1 MTDEASRT
9 EETSAT
15 LSELQAGDLAVPDD
29 HAMLAVALEQARI
42 GMAEGG
48 VPVGG
53 AIFHVDGKL
62 LGAGRNRLVQEGN
75 CSLHGETDAF
85 RAAGRRP
92 HWHDTI
98 LVTTLAP
105 CLYCTGLIHQFRFR
119 KVIVGDSVNAQ
130 GGMAWLREQGIE
142 IVDLHSQECI
152 DLIAEFQS
160 KRPELWKECIGEA

>member
-1 MTDEASRT
+1 MENPSLDANR
-9 EETSAT
+9 
-15 LSELQAGDLAVPDD
+15 LDPQ
-29 HAMLAVALEQARI
+29 AMLAIALEQARI
-42 GMAEGG
+42 GLAEGG

-53 AIFHVDGKL
+53 AIFTTDGML
-62 LGAGRNRLVQEGN
+62 LGKGRNRLVQEGN

-85 RAAGRRP
+85 RAAGRRAT
-92 HWHDTI
+92 WHDTI

-105 CLYCTGLIHQFRFR
+105 CWYCSGLIYQFRFS

-130 GGMAWLREQGIE
+130 GGVAWLREQGIE

-160 KRPELWKECIGEA
+160 GRPDLWKECIGEA